1 MALFIPPAASTLPP
15 VQVLPPGA
23 AERYHVMQP
32 APSPMS
38 WKSIAGHAAFITVTF
53 GVSWTA
59 AYLVSERYPA
69 SSSLWVQGALAYLSV
84 IIPFFVLLHMVGRL
98 CRRVQ
103 RNPLLHALL
112 TTATFLLGVYVLEL
126 LLPYVSLGWQ
136 VYAFAFAVA
145 SIGTFGGMQAR
156 RKQHERSEEDVTA
169 A

>member
-1 MALFIPPAASTLPP
+1 M
-15 VQVLPPGA
+15 
-23 AERYHVMQP
+23 
-32 APSPMS
+32 
-38 WKSIAGHAAFITVTF
+38 
-53 GVSWTA
+53 
-59 AYLVSERYPA
+59 YL
-69 SSSLWVQGALAYLSV
+69 GV

-145 SIGTFGGMQAR
+145 SIGTFGGMQVR